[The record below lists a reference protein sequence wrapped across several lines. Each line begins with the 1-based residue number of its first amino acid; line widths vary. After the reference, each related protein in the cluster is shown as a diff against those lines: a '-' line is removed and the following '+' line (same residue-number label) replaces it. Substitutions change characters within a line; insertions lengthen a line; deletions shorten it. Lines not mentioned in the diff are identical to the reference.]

1 MRDYE
6 IVYIFRS
13 SLTSE
18 EIGEK
23 LERHHAI
30 ITADDPG
37 EVAASVHW
45 GKRQLAYPIR
55 KQRNGYYVVA
65 QFTSAPDPL
74 RELERVLKLEDDI
87 LRYLIVIAEQP
98 LPVPEAAPPAPET
111 EEPVAD
117 EAGAD
122 AEAPKAEEEAEGEAE
137 EEAEGA
143 DAEAGSEGAAEEDA
157 EGPAD
162 EAAGTAEAEEAESVA
177 DTAED
182 EAGDAPDDAVSD
194 AEAEA
199 ETDAEAEACGR
210 SRDGAGRCG
219 RGRRGTGRVRRR
231 EGGIDGLSKGVPVL

>member
-13 SLTSE
+13 SLASE

-23 LERHHAI
+23 LERYHAI

-37 EVAASVHW
+37 EVTTSVHW

-74 RELERVLKLEDDI
+74 GELERVLKLEDDI

-98 LPVPEAAPPAPET
+98 LPVPEATPPAPET
-111 EEPVAD
+111 EEPGAD

-122 AEAPKAEEEAEGEAE
+122 AEAPKAEEEAEG
-137 EEAEGA
+137 
-143 DAEAGSEGAAEEDA
+143 
-157 EGPAD
+157 
-162 EAAGTAEAEEAESVA
+162 A

-182 EAGDAPDDAVSD
+182 EAGDAPDDAASD

-199 ETDAEAEACGR
+199 ETDVEAEADAEDEAPADEAGTEQ
-210 SRDGAGRCG
+210 DGAGADAG
-219 RGRRGTGRVRRR
+219 
-231 EGGIDGLSKGVPVL
+231 EPEESADAKSADAKEE

>member
-23 LERHHAI
+23 IERYHAI
-30 ITADDPG
+30 ITADGPG

-74 RELERVLKLEDDI
+74 IELERVLKLEDDI

-98 LPVPEAAPPAPET
+98 LPVPDAAPTAPET
-111 EEPVAD
+111 VEAGAD

-122 AEAPKAEEEAEGEAE
+122 AEAPKAEEEAEG
-137 EEAEGA
+137 A
-143 DAEAGSEGAAEEDA
+143 DAEAGSEEAAEEDA

-162 EAAGTAEAEEAESVA
+162 EAAGTAEAEEAESAA

-182 EAGDAPDDAVSD
+182 EAGDAADDAASD
-194 AEAEA
+194 ADAEA
-199 ETDAEAEACGR
+199 ETDAEAEADAEGEAPADEAETEQ
-210 SRDGAGRCG
+210 DGADADAVEPEESAGAKSADAK
-219 RGRRGTGRVRRR
+219 
-231 EGGIDGLSKGVPVL
+231 EE